1 MTRGLL
7 TIVVAV
13 LALPVLVIAAAAGT
27 FGMSDAGSAPTAEAV
42 EDIPADYLHLYQAA
56 GDRYRVPWEVLAG
69 VGKVECDHGRLDHPA
84 CREQGAENFAGA
96 GGPMQFL
103 AATWAA
109 YGVDAG
115 RDGEADRWNPA
126 DAIFGAARYLRTSG
140 APGDLRGALFA
151 YNHSNAYVDD
161 VLAWAD
167 RYRHQATAPPPAA
180 ILGADS
186 DELQAAVLAS
196 DRIELRPEGALD
208 VRRAH
213 VDPRVLGALLALSQD
228 FRLAGV
234 GPFRTGHAYNV
245 AGTNRPSNHAF
256 GRAVDIGTV
265 NGVLVSD
272 ANGAARAAAVA
283 AASLPGPLRPSEIGS
298 PFGDIPGGFTDR
310 AHQDHLHL
318 GYDQ

>member
-7 TIVVAV
+7 TVVLAV

-27 FGMSDAGSAPTAEAV
+27 FGVSDTGSAPTAEAV

-56 GDRYRVPWEVLAG
+56 GDRYRVPWEVLAA
-69 VGKVECDHGRLDHPA
+69 VGKVECDHGRLDHLA
-84 CREQGAENFAGA
+84 CRQQGAENFAGA

-109 YGVDAG
+109 YGVDADD
-115 RDGEADRWNPA
+115 DGHADRWNPG
-126 DAIFGAARYLRTSG
+126 DAIFGTARYLRASG
-140 APGDLRGALFA
+140 APGDLRAALFA
-151 YNHSNAYVDD
+151 YNHSDAYVDD

-167 RYRHQATAPPPAA
+167 RYRRQAAASPAA
-180 ILGADS
+180 ILGADAA
-186 DELQAAVLAS
+186 ELQAAVLAS
-196 DRIELRPEGALD
+196 DRIELWPEGALD
-208 VRRAH
+208 VRAGH
-213 VDPRVLGALLALSQD
+213 VDPRLLGALLALSQD
-228 FRLAGV
+228 FQLAGV

-245 AGTNRPSNHAF
+245 AGTSRPSNHAF
-256 GRAVDIGTV
+256 GRAVDIGTI
-265 NGVLVSD
+265 NGVLVSY
-272 ANGAARAAAVA
+272 ANKAARAAAVA

-298 PFGDIPGGFTDR
+298 PFGDIPGGFTDK